1 MATPVGPVEGDA
13 SVFSSTGPGHG
24 GMPEPTFDR
33 DWNLED
39 EEWKRPRTM
48 RIAVGIM
55 AVVGVISL
63 IGSLAIQFLGN

>member
-13 SVFSSTGPGHG
+13 STSSLTGPTAG
-24 GMPEPTFDR
+24 GAPEPTFDR

-39 EEWKRPRTM
+39 EEWKRPPAM
-48 RIAVGIM
+48 RIAVGVV
-55 AVVGVISL
+55 AVVGFISL